1 VFVTNS
7 PRRRNN
13 THDSGSAA
21 QLAFLR
27 RIPLKIAARSRA
39 LRSMPPK
46 GPLMVYD
53 SKYLTNPLAVT
64 H

>member
-1 VFVTNS
+1 MFVTNS
-7 PRRRNN
+7 PKRRKN

-53 SKYLTNPLAVT
+53 
-64 H
+64 